1 MDKQPE
7 QHQNTVFI
15 SNMVESAIR
24 IGLLLVLLMFT
35 YDIIKPFI
43 IPVIWGAIIAVA
55 LMPLTLKIQRWYGN
69 RRGLAATTVALLGIV
84 LLVTPLVMIS
94 VSVYHA
100 SIQVLET
107 LQQGQVSLP
116 GPDNRIAD
124 IPVIGDKLFDM
135 WSLFATNLEKAI
147 QTFLPEIKS
156 ALSAFIGVLGGA
168 LGDMLI
174 FILSLAIAAGFM
186 TYSEKITASLKAV
199 AVRAAGTNAAHWTSL
214 IAATIKSVLI
224 GVVGVAAI
232 QALLIGAGFFVF
244 GIPAAGLLTLLL
256 IILCIAQLPALIAVL
271 PVIIY
276 MYLTQ
281 DATTATLFTVWVVI
295 GSLSDN
301 VLKPMLMG
309 RGVAVPMPV
318 ILIGAI
324 GGMLYYGM
332 TGLFLGAVILAIW
345 YELFVFWIKLEKQED
360 TGANI
365 SPQQDAIRSE
375 KSDT

>member
-7 QHQNTVFI
+7 QHQNKVFI
-15 SNMVESAIR
+15 GNMVESAIR

-35 YDIIKPFI
+35 YDIIRPFI

-55 LMPLTLKIQRWYGN
+55 LMPLTLRIQRWYGN

-100 SIQVLET
+100 SIQILET
-107 LQQGQVSLP
+107 LQQGQVTLP
-116 GPDNRIAD
+116 GPDSRIAD

-135 WSLFATNLEKAI
+135 WSMLASNLEKAI

-156 ALSAFIGVLGGA
+156 ALSALIGVLGGA

-186 TYSEKITASLKAV
+186 TYSEKITASLKTI
-199 AVRAAGTNAAHWTSL
+199 AVRAAGTNARHWTSL
-214 IAATIKSVLI
+214 IAATIKSVLL

-244 GIPAAGLLTLLL
+244 GVPAAGLLTLLL

-281 DATTATLFTVWVVI
+281 DATTATLFTVWVGI

-309 RGVAVPMPV
+309 RGVAVPMPI

-324 GGMLYYGM
+324 GGMMYYGM

-345 YELFVFWIKLEKQED
+345 YELFVFWIKLEKQEA
-360 TGANI
+360 TEASI
-365 SPQQDAIRSE
+365 SPQQDAISSE